1 MMIRGAAALEVLK
14 ACEWLRGEPPALA
27 EALVASGRLLH
38 LSAGEWA
45 QTEGDEHRG
54 LVVVVRGVVHVS
66 CQAAGNRNVLIG
78 HCEAGAVLGHATRY
92 SGGPR
97 LVTAVCAEPSV
108 LLAVSERA
116 LENVATQWPT
126 LWRAL
131 ALSAYSYTRRTVRAL
146 AELISLPPRQRLA
159 SRLLIMASTAAG
171 DAAPVVRLSQ
181 QAIGEMIGVTR
192 KTVNGHL
199 AAFER
204 ARLITASYNRIV
216 LSDVQGLRRL
226 ADSEDRP
233 ARRRGENR
241 ERP

>member
-1 MMIRGAAALEVLK
+1 MTTSREAALKVLK
-14 ACEWLRGEPPALA
+14 GCEWLRDEPPALTQ
-27 EALVASGRLLH
+27 ALVGCGRLLH
-38 LSAGEWA
+38 LNAGEWA
-45 QTEGDEHRG
+45 QTEGDGHRG
-54 LVVVVRGVVHVS
+54 LVVVVEGVVHVS
-66 CQAAGNRNVLIG
+66 CQATGNRNVLIG

-97 LVTAVCAEPSV
+97 LVTAVCAEPST
-108 LLAVSERA
+108 LLAISERA
-116 LENVATQWPT
+116 LEDVAAQWPT

-159 SRLLIMASTAAG
+159 SRLLIMASPAAG
-171 DAAPVVRLSQ
+171 SSPPVVRLSQ

-204 ARLITASYNRIV
+204 AQLIEASYNRIV
-216 LSDVQGLRRL
+216 LRDVAGLQRL
-226 ADSEDRP
+226 ADS
-233 ARRRGENR
+233 
-241 ERP
+241 

>member
-1 MMIRGAAALEVLK
+1 MTMRAEAGLQVLRG
-14 ACEWLRGEPPALA
+14 CEWLRGEPPALA
-27 EALVASGRLLH
+27 EALVVRGRLLH
-38 LSAGEWA
+38 LKAGEWA

-54 LVVVVRGVVHVS
+54 LVVVVQGVVHVS

-108 LLAVSERA
+108 LLAISERA
-116 LENVATQWPT
+116 LEEVACEWPT

-159 SRLLIMASTAAG
+159 SRLLLMAAATAG
-171 DAAPVVRLSQ
+171 AAPAVVRLSQ
-181 QAIGEMIGVTR
+181 QEIAEMIGVTR

-199 AAFER
+199 GAFER
-204 ARLITASYNRIV
+204 AQLIKASYNRII
-216 LSDVQGLRRL
+216 LKDVEGLRRI
-226 ADSEDRP
+226 ADS
-233 ARRRGENR
+233 
-241 ERP
+241 

>member
-1 MMIRGAAALEVLK
+1 MIARGEAALKVLK
-14 ACEWLRGEPPALA
+14 GCEWLRGEPAALV
-27 EALVASGRLLH
+27 EALLSSGRLLH

-45 QTEGDEHRG
+45 QTEGDEHRE
-54 LVVVVRGVVHVS
+54 LVVVMQGVVHVS

-116 LENVATQWPT
+116 LEEVAARWPT

-159 SRLLIMASTAAG
+159 SRLLLMASASPGSTVPA
-171 DAAPVVRLSQ
+171 VRLSQ

-204 ARLITASYNRIV
+204 AQLIKASYNRII
-216 LSDVQGLRRL
+216 LKDVEGLRRL
-226 ADSEDRP
+226 ADS
-233 ARRRGENR
+233 
-241 ERP
+241 